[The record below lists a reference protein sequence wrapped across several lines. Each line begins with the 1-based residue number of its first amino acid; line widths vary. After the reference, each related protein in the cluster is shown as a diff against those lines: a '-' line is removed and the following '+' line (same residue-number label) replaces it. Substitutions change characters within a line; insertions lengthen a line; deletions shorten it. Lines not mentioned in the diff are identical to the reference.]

1 MKRLERSQKY
11 RSHSVHRSH
20 SVRLAVLL
28 VFGFVSAQLQGLFN
42 LLLRGSLAKNQKSSL
57 RNGCGIC
64 STALVCCLLIAAA
77 FPIGRVAAYEYAE
90 VTLDYVA
97 AKALARAQKPFH
109 SPKVDFPDFLRE
121 DKLNYDKYREIEFR
135 HEDALWANQP
145 LPFRVEFFHPGY
157 IYQEP
162 IHVNEFTL
170 TYVQPVRFVQ
180 DWFNYRAL
188 KLPKQI
194 PPDTGYAGFKVLY
207 PLNEANKWDELG
219 SILGAS
225 YFRFLGKGQSYGESA
240 RGLALDCGETDR
252 LEEFPIFTDWWLGKP
267 SQGEDRLKMYA
278 ILDSVSCVGAY
289 RFVVIPGQ
297 TTVVDVDVILYFREG
312 DKVRAVNPDRKPI
325 KTIGIAP
332 FSSMFWYGKASERRF
347 DNYRPEVHDNDGLLM
362 KMGNGEVLW
371 RPLVNPAKMSHQ
383 VFATKSIAGFGLIQ
397 RDRNFSDYQDLFNGY
412 VKTPSVWVRPNGGPN
427 GGDWGDGEVHLLE
440 MSTANEYEDNIAA
453 FWNPKN
459 QPAPLQP
466 FKFSYTLLWGTNE
479 DDMKLNFDRDRVVA
493 TRVGVD
499 PRDPKIREFMVD
511 FAGPKL
517 KGFSETNKPQAIT
530 SCSANA
536 GIAYSEIYYN
546 PYESCWRVDIKLEP
560 HNQDPVDIR
569 CTLQKG
575 EEVLTETWTYHWSP
589 P

>member
-1 MKRLERSQKY
+1 MRRLLY
-11 RSHSVHRSH
+11 C
-20 SVRLAVLL
+20 
-28 VFGFVSAQLQGLFN
+28 F
-42 LLLRGSLAKNQKSSL
+42 
-57 RNGCGIC
+57 
-64 STALVCCLLIAAA
+64 LIAAV
-77 FPIGRVAAYEYAE
+77 FPAGRVAAYEYAE

-121 DKLNYDKYREIEFR
+121 DKLDYDHYREIEFR
-135 HEDALWANQP
+135 PEDALWANQP

-162 IHVNEFTL
+162 VHVNEFTL

-180 DWFNYRAL
+180 DWFNYRAV

-194 PPDTGYAGFKVLY
+194 PADTGYAGFKVLY
-207 PLNEANKWDELG
+207 PLNESNKWDELG
-219 SILGAS
+219 AFIGAS
-225 YFRFLGKGQSYGESA
+225 YFRLLGRGQSYGQSA

-252 LEEFPIFTDWWLGKP
+252 PEEFPIFTDWWLGKP

-297 TTVVDVDVILYFREG
+297 TTVMDVDAILYFREG

-347 DNYRPEVHDNDGLLM
+347 DNYRPEVHDTDGLLM

-371 RPLVNPAKMSHQ
+371 RPLVNPTKMSHQ
-383 VFATKSIAGFGLIQ
+383 VFATKNIAGFGLIQ
-397 RDRNFSDYQDLFNGY
+397 RDRDFSDYQDLFNGY
-412 VKTPSVWVRPNGGPN
+412 YKTPSVWVRPNG
-427 GGDWGDGEVHLLE
+427 DWKEGEVHLLE
-440 MSTANEYEDNIAA
+440 LSTTNEWQDNIAA
-453 FWNPKN
+453 FWNPKD

-479 DDMKLNFDRDRVVA
+479 NDMKLNFDRDRVVA
-493 TRVGVD
+493 TRIGTD
-499 PRDPKIREFMVD
+499 PRDPKIREFTID

-517 KGFSETNKPQAIT
+517 KQFSETNKPQAIT

-536 GIAYSEIYYN
+536 GIAYSEIFYN
-546 PYESCWRVDIKLEP
+546 PFENCWRVVLKLEP

>member
-1 MKRLERSQKY
+1 MKR
-11 RSHSVHRSH
+11 
-20 SVRLAVLL
+20 
-28 VFGFVSAQLQGLFN
+28 
-42 LLLRGSLAKNQKSSL
+42 SLY
-57 RNGCGIC
+57 
-64 STALVCCLLIAAA
+64 CLLIAAA
-77 FPIGRVAAYEYAE
+77 VLPTGRLAAYEYAE

-97 AKALARAQKPFH
+97 NKALQRAQKPFH
-109 SPKVDFPDFLRE
+109 SPKIDFPDFLRE
-121 DKLNYDKYREIEFR
+121 DKLDYDKYREIEFR

-157 IYQEP
+157 RFQEP

-180 DWFNYRAL
+180 DWFNYRSL
-188 KLPKQI
+188 KLPKQV
-194 PPDTGYAGFKVLY
+194 PADTGYAGFKVLY
-207 PLNEANKWDELG
+207 PLNESNKWDELG
-219 SILGAS
+219 AFLGAS
-225 YFRFLGKGQSYGESA
+225 YFRVLGKGQSYGQSA

-252 LEEFPIFTDWWLGKP
+252 PEEFPIFTDWWLGKP

-297 TTVVDVDVILYFREG
+297 TTVVDVDAILYFREG
-312 DKVRAVNPDRKPI
+312 DKVRAVNPNRKPI

-332 FSSMFWYGKASERRF
+332 FSSMFWFGKASERRF
-347 DNYRPEVHDNDGLLM
+347 DDYRPEVHDTDGLLV
-362 KMGNGEVLW
+362 KMANGEVLW
-371 RPLVNPAKMSHQ
+371 RPLVDPTNMSHQ
-383 VFATKSIAGFGLIQ
+383 VFATKGINGFGLIQ
-397 RDRNFSDYQDLFNGY
+397 RDRNFSHYQDLFNGY
-412 VKTPSVWVRPNGGPN
+412 FKTPSVWVRPND
-427 GGDWGDGEVHLLE
+427 DWKEGEIHLLE
-440 MSTANEYEDNIAA
+440 LPTTDEWQDNIAA
-453 FWNPKN
+453 FWNPKE

-466 FKFSYTLLWGTNE
+466 FKFSYSLLWGTNE
-479 DDMKLNFDRDRVVA
+479 NDMKLNFDRDHVIA
-493 TRVGVD
+493 TRIGLD
-499 PRDPKIREFMVD
+499 PRDPKIREFAID

-517 KGFSETNKPQAIT
+517 KQFSESNKPQAIT

-536 GIAYSEIYYN
+536 GIAFSEIYFN
-546 PYESCWRVDIKLEP
+546 PYENCWRVVLKLEP